1 MGIER
6 VGAEIGGVLDEEDG
20 LWCEEDA
27 QQGYGRE
34 QGEYVAL
41 AEEIAL
47 LFAKQGYEVYDDD
60 IAHEQVRH
68 NTKRRPKAE
77 QEQIDRSSSTIQ
89 VPEKVQGRCYH
100 AEHAEDIGR
109 DIEVHFEND
118 HVGAEQ

>member
-6 VGAEIGGVLDEEDG
+6 VGTEIGGVLDEEDG
-20 LWCEEDA
+20 LWCEEEA

-47 LFAKQGYEVYDDD
+47 LFAKQGYDVYDDD
-60 IAHEQVRH
+60 VAYKQMCH

-77 QEQIDRSSSTIQ
+77 QEKVSRRCLSIQ
-89 VPEKVQGRCYH
+89 VPEKV
-100 AEHAEDIGR
+100 
-109 DIEVHFEND
+109 
-118 HVGAEQ
+118 